1 MATGLVKTR
10 IAGSQG
16 REVCPRGGGLLL
28 MVSLLVRMDAIWL
41 ITRSLAV
48 GAVFEYA
55 FEMTKGRSIGADDEV
70 RRAVLIGVSWWLKV
84 WRCRGVKGCGEVE
97 MESSACVPKVGSL
110 ASRARN
116 DFPALFYA
124 QLGKTKFTRLNWLWF
139 VPEANT

>member
-55 FEMTKGRSIGADDEV
+55 FEMTKGRSIGADGEV

>member
-16 REVCPRGGGLLL
+16 REVCPGGGGLLL

>member
-1 MATGLVKTR
+1 
-10 IAGSQG
+10 
-16 REVCPRGGGLLL
+16 
-28 MVSLLVRMDAIWL
+28 MDAIWL

>member
-84 WRCRGVKGCGEVE
+84 
-97 MESSACVPKVGSL
+97 
-110 ASRARN
+110 
-116 DFPALFYA
+116 
-124 QLGKTKFTRLNWLWF
+124 
-139 VPEANT
+139 